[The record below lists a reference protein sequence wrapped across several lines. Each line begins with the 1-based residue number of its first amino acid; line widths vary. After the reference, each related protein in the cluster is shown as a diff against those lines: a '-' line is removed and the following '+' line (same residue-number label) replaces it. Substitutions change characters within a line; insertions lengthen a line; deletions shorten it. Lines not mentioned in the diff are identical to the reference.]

1 MQTGRV
7 VQHGA
12 KKYNFVEFNVKLP
25 AFLFVL
31 LLFLFFILFFF
42 FLQQFDSDNKQ
53 LIEQRG
59 GVAFRSSEKGAWDT
73 WRRVS

>member
-1 MQTGRV
+1 MVQTGRV

-12 KKYNFVEFNVKLP
+12 KKYNLVEFNVKLP

-31 LLFLFFILFFF
+31 FFCF
-42 FLQQFDSDNKQ
+42 FLQQFDSENKQ
-53 LIEQRG
+53 LIQQRG
-59 GVAFRSSEKGAWDT
+59 GVAFKSSKKGAWDT